1 MVAYK
6 DWCRGQPGK
15 RKGSM
20 AALATVKKRLSVI
33 KMLLSYAERND
44 LAEGNDAHSCRG
56 HAAPT
61 AAALQALDTEQGQNG
76 KLKHRYRLTGRG
88 AAADRLMKH
97 LSLYELGNR
106 PAEDAVGQ
114 KLHAIHANGSRLE
127 LKR

>member
-1 MVAYK
+1 
-6 DWCRGQPGK
+6 
-15 RKGSM
+15 M

-33 KMLLSYAERND
+33 KMLL
-44 LAEGNDAHSCRG
+44 
-56 HAAPT
+56 
-61 AAALQALDTEQGQNG
+61 
-76 KLKHRYRLTGRG
+76 KHRYPLTGRG

-97 LSLYELGNR
+97 LGLYELGNR